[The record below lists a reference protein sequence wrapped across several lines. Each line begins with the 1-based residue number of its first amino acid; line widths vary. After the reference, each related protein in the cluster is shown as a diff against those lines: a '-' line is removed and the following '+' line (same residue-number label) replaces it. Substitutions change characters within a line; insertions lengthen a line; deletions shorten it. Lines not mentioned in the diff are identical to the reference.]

1 MAVDNTILSIENR
14 IIDGSDSKTRDQLYF
29 IGTGQDYVRKNDTI
43 ETMTAKSSGNFYSN
57 PNPVGKDFS
66 DILDGGNSN
75 KNVSQFIAPIIG
87 GVFPTRRNGI

>member
-1 MAVDNTILSIENR
+1 ME
-14 IIDGSDSKTRDQLYF
+14 
-29 IGTGQDYVRKNDTI
+29 
-43 ETMTAKSSGNFYSN
+43 AKASGNFYSN

-75 KNVSQFIAPIIG
+75 KGVSQFIAPIIG